1 MGAGWWW
8 KGERRKALPEAPR
21 ASGTVVPPRSSGV
34 SLIAMDHQE
43 AARERQWQVWSA
55 MTPAERLRLMGRMTA
70 QAVGCREARLR
81 ELHPEADETRLRE
94 LRIAATLA
102 SSPSTC

>member
-1 MGAGWWW
+1 
-8 KGERRKALPEAPR
+8 
-21 ASGTVVPPRSSGV
+21 
-34 SLIAMDHQE
+34 
-43 AARERQWQVWSA
+43 
-55 MTPAERLRLMGRMTA
+55 MTPAERLRLMGRLTA

-81 ELHPEADETRLRE
+81 ELHPDADEARLRE